1 MAASG
6 LRTNRTKELIVF
18 IEHRSQQRLGEIGDK
33 IVERAQQLVPERT
46 GELRG
51 SIHKVVLKTRVKV
64 IADAKNDQGKSYAYY
79 VETGT
84 GKGPAQ
90 PFLQPAMMAV
100 LPHIREAF
108 SDWKFV

>member
-1 MAASG
+1 MASG
-6 LRTNRTKELIVF
+6 IVTNRSGALISFV
-18 IEHRSQQRLGEIGDK
+18 EHRTLQRLSEIGDK
-33 IVERAQQLVPERT
+33 IVERAQGLCPVRK

-64 IADAKNDQGKSYAYY
+64 IADAKNDSGHSYAYY

-84 GKGPAQ
+84 GRGPAQ
-90 PFLQPAMMAV
+90 PFLRPAMMAV
-100 LPHIREAF
+100 LPHIKAAF